1 MVIGLYCKLYNA
13 GQPLWSRKNKIKLV
27 LLQNPLYT
35 ETSIDQVNGQHSHIC
50 TPHIYIY
57 IYIYI
62 VMPIASMSYQALDI
76 NPIVQLDQQ
85 TSALS
90 TWALTV
96 HQACPKLQ
104 RSRIVHC
111 HENPNGWFIS

>member
-1 MVIGLYCKLYNA
+1 
-13 GQPLWSRKNKIKLV
+13 
-27 LLQNPLYT
+27 
-35 ETSIDQVNGQHSHIC
+35 
-50 TPHIYIY
+50 
-57 IYIYI
+57 
-62 VMPIASMSYQALDI
+62 MPIASMSYQALDI

-104 RSRIVHC
+104 RSRIVHL
-111 HENPNGWFIS
+111 P

>member
-1 MVIGLYCKLYNA
+1 MLGNHYGL
-13 GQPLWSRKNKIKLV
+13 GKIKLV

-35 ETSIDQVNGQHSHIC
+35 ETSIDQWTKFPNLHSS
-50 TPHIYIY
+50 
-57 IYIYI
+57 YIYI
-62 VMPIASMSYQALDI
+62 VITIAYMSYQALDI

-96 HQACPKLQ
+96 HQACPK
-104 RSRIVHC
+104 R
-111 HENPNGWFIS
+111 PNVLGLSIASL